1 MGLSRPVSPR
11 NGVDATC
18 TGWAGRINA
27 TAAPRS
33 TTSKRPKNVG
43 LFMVLDDLCVFLFY
57 CIRTSQKNTD
67 AVMILPAYLS
77 FTVSSFA
84 DVSTSTDGLCLTVSV
99 GSA

>member
-1 MGLSRPVSPR
+1 
-11 NGVDATC
+11 
-18 TGWAGRINA
+18 
-27 TAAPRS
+27 
-33 TTSKRPKNVG
+33 
-43 LFMVLDDLCVFLFY
+43 MVLDDLCVFLFY

-77 FTVSSFA
+77 LTVRSFA

>member
-1 MGLSRPVSPR
+1 
-11 NGVDATC
+11 
-18 TGWAGRINA
+18 
-27 TAAPRS
+27 
-33 TTSKRPKNVG
+33 
-43 LFMVLDDLCVFLFY
+43 MVLDDLCVFLFY